1 MANDS
6 VKIKVI
12 SDSGVRV
19 FIPRDDS
26 GRFQAQADVN
36 HNPLARR
43 ASDTGAEALGFGPLT
58 SGLHLWNRRHT
69 PSCPEVAESK
79 AEALALGRRVS
90 RRVNSGNG
98 RGAAWLDFA
107 TPAGVGIN
115 VKMVRAAGH
124 AAFHIHKPPAA
135 LLDQRIREAASA
147 PLWAIQVAC
156 EEHDDFY
163 IFDSRR
169 MKWNLTDCAAA
180 IRQAGGNAAGLL
192 ASARGGGRPR
202 TGEVLP
208 PAWAH
213 IDKKGAYAPI
223 MIRGLEW
230 GKPGWRTGTLADLQ
244 AEVLA
249 LR

>member
-6 VKIKVI
+6 VKIKVL

-36 HNPLARR
+36 HNALARR

-79 AEALALGRRVS
+79 AEAITLGRRVS

-98 RGAAWLDFA
+98 RGAAFIDFQ
-107 TPAGVGIN
+107 TPNGVGVN
-115 VKMVRAAGH
+115 VKMVKAAGH
-124 AAFHIHKPPAA
+124 AAFHIHKPPTDM
-135 LLDQRIREAASA
+135 LDQRIREAAMA
-147 PLWAIQVAC
+147 PLWGLQVAC
-156 EEHDDFY
+156 EEDEDFY
-163 IFDSRR
+163 LIDSRR
-169 MKWNLTDCAAA
+169 MTWKLTDCAAA
-180 IRQAGGNAAGLL
+180 IRAAGGNAASLL
-192 ASARGGGRPR
+192 ACARPGGRPK

-208 PAWAH
+208 PAWAGG
-213 IDKKGAYAPI
+213 KGASKYTPI
-223 MIRGLEW
+223 MIRGLD
-230 GKPGWRTGTLADLQ
+230 KNAPGWSRGTLADLQ
-244 AEVLA
+244 MEVLA